1 MNLKKMA
8 NYIADNIDMYQEIKV
23 DKVDYQQAEDL
34 NGYFYAPT
42 VFDKLYKELGRI
54 PTHREFIVAGME
66 QAAKFFCDG
75 EKLKDGKRWFKLKS
89 HEGLY
94 WHGFDWADTR
104 LQKKVLE
111 RIARSYHS
119 VVAEETAKLS
129 IKHLYPD
136 LVILEDE
143 RLDKTLGTDIVAV
156 DDINLK
162 VIYFHVFRNSPS
174 GESTFKRKR
183 LGKGKLYNHEQK
195 ELKEYQRSYDYSHQP
210 LRFDDETTK
219 NTLMIG
225 NVPFFTA
232 KYIEQQ
238 VQEAYYN
245 AHLLDSS
252 HLLSFHN
259 WLIRN
264 GFDGVNGMD
273 ILLKKQKRLDKE
285 MEMLFKGVIPEYK

>member
-1 MNLKKMA
+1 MA

-23 DKVDYQQAEDL
+23 DKVDYQEAEDL

-42 VFDKLYKELGRI
+42 IFDELYKELGRI

-66 QAAKFFCDG
+66 QAAQFFTAE

-89 HEGLY
+89 YKGLY
-94 WHGFDWADTR
+94 WHGFDWADSK

-119 VVAEETAKLS
+119 VAAEETAKLS

-136 LVILEDE
+136 LIILEDE

-156 DDINLK
+156 DDINHK
-162 VIYFHVFRNSPS
+162 IIYFHVFRNSPS

-195 ELKEYQRSYDYSHQP
+195 ELKEYQRSYNYSHQP
-210 LRFDDETTK
+210 LCFDDTTSK

-225 NVPFFTA
+225 NVPFLKA
-232 KYIEQQ
+232 SYIEQQ
-238 VQEAYYN
+238 VTEAYYN
-245 AHLLDSS
+245 AQLLDSS
-252 HLLSFHN
+252 HLLGFHD
-259 WLIRN
+259 WLLNN
-264 GFDGVNGMD
+264 GFDGVNGMND
-273 ILLKKQKRLDKE
+273 LLKKKTRMEEE
-285 MEMLFKGVIPEYK
+285 MEMLFKGIIPEYD